1 MFCVIN
7 ATVNTLTERFLRDEK
22 ILLLSSS
29 VVYLSFAILNT
40 VENKKS
46 AIKILVYSCVND
58 ISQMDVIFSATFITS
73 GLERFTKV
81 ASRVLLAF

>member
-46 AIKILVYSCVND
+46 AIKILAYSCVID
-58 ISQMDVIFSATFITS
+58 ISQMNVIFSATFITS

>member
-1 MFCVIN
+1 MFCVIS
-7 ATVNTLTERFLRDEK
+7 ATVNTFTERFLRDEK

-29 VVYLSFAILNT
+29 VVYLSLNT

-46 AIKILVYSCVND
+46 ATKILVYSCVID

-73 GLERFTKV
+73 GLERFTKG
-81 ASRVLLAF
+81 ASSVLLAF

>member
-7 ATVNTLTERFLRDEK
+7 AKVNTLTERFLRDEK
-22 ILLLSSS
+22 ILLLRSS
-29 VVYLSFAILNT
+29 VVYLSLNT

-46 AIKILVYSCVND
+46 ATKILVYSCVID

-73 GLERFTKV
+73 GLERLTKG